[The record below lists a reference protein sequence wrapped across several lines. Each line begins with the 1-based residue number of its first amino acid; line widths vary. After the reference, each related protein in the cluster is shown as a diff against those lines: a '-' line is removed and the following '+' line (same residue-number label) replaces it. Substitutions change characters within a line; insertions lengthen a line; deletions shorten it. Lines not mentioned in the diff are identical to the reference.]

1 MPETEAKRVA
11 DAEVEPMLEAQGA
24 TAVVPAMREQ
34 VTSREG
40 CALVTGS
47 SRGIGAAT
55 ALALARDGWPVR
67 VNYREDADGAHEIAE
82 RIGAEG
88 GSATVARGDVADAG
102 DVAELLAPGADGPVL
117 VLVNNAGL
125 RLDGLSPQLSD
136 EQWQRVIDVN
146 LTATFRA
153 TRAALPQMLRARFG
167 RVVNVASIV
176 GLHANAGQANYAASK
191 AGVIGFTKTVAV
203 EVARR
208 GITVNAV
215 APGLIET
222 ALTEEVLG
230 GELTK
235 AIPARRVG
243 RPDEVAACI
252 RFLASEEASYVTGTT
267 LTVDG
272 GLSA

>member
-1 MPETEAKRVA
+1 MS
-11 DAEVEPMLEAQGA
+11 AER
-24 TAVVPAMREQ
+24 PA
-34 VTSREG
+34 G

-55 ALALARDGWPVR
+55 ALALAGDGWPVR
-67 VNYREDADGAHEIAE
+67 VNYREDEAGARGVAE
-82 RIGAEG
+82 RIRAAGGA
-88 GSATVARGDVADAG
+88 ATVVRGDVGAPDEL
-102 DVAELLAPGADGPVL
+102 AELLAPGEDGPVL

-146 LTATFRA
+146 LSATFRA
-153 TRAALPQMLRARFG
+153 TRQALPQMLRARFG

-176 GLHANAGQANYAASK
+176 GPRANAGQANYAASK
-191 AGVIGFTKTVAV
+191 AGVIGLTRTVAV

-208 GITVNAV
+208 GVTVNAV

-222 ALTEEVLG
+222 SLTEG
-230 GELTK
+230 IADGEMAK

-243 RPDEVAACI
+243 RPEEVAACI